1 MNISDAFKKILKKR
15 NGKIIINVSPKDIDY
30 ALKVYSELLLICS
43 RAPDCFFKNGHKECP
58 IDFSLYSYYPMDV
71 LKTLLKI
78 EEEEPDILDKLLG
91 AKNKKE
97 EKKEKILPPDAP
109 CPLLKVKEDLI
120 EYDPGF
126 FGEFQKLTE
135 ALCAGKTK
143 LEISYERRVFLAFVL
158 LAIIAFSRA
167 ARKTFYTPK
176 ETIEKLKVE
185 KSQKKK
191 KFYRETKKKLK
202 SANPEL
208 YKIIKNSL
216 KNFEVETPF
225 KNSFYFLIRI
235 FLAGFERPNSTFQKN
250 EAKEIV
256 KAVEDFL
263 KEQRLKGGS

>member
-1 MNISDAFKKILKKR
+1 MDFLKKIFRKR
-15 NGKIIINVSPKDIDY
+15 NGKTIISVSQKDIDY
-30 ALKVYSELLLICS
+30 ALKVYGELLLICS
-43 RAPDCFFKNGHKECP
+43 KAPDCFFKNGHKECP
-58 IDFSLYSYYPMDV
+58 IDFSLYTYYPMDV
-71 LKTLLKI
+71 LKTLIKI
-78 EEEEPDILDKLLG
+78 EEEEPDIIEKLLG
-91 AKNKKE
+91 AKNERE

-109 CPLLKVKEDLI
+109 CPLLRVKEDLI
-120 EYDPGF
+120 ECDPGF

-135 ALCAGKTK
+135 ALCAGKTS

-167 ARKTFYTPK
+167 VKRVSYTPK
-176 ETIEKLKVE
+176 ETIEKLKAE
-185 KSQKKK
+185 KSHKKK

-202 SANPEL
+202 SVSPEL
-208 YKIIKNSL
+208 YKIIKNGF

-235 FLAGFERPNSTFQKN
+235 FLAGFEKPNFTFKN
-250 EAKEIV
+250 GEAKEIV